1 VKVSHLGETKRLKMT
16 QDYLDLVAQTQK
28 AFNMSKSP
36 AFKFYYLDEE
46 NELISIN
53 SQGDLVEALSIEDLP
68 SLRLTIAQSLP
79 EARALLM
86 GQMSE
91 TQTFRDNLEQ
101 SMNQSMASLSRATIQ
116 DDRQINTE
124 RVRNIMKSIDSDF
137 EDLEGEKSEVVVKPV
152 EPYEWSKQDS
162 EVKVVEPVVI
172 SKPVEQAAESSE
184 EDCVEKEIACW
195 KCNGSKKNKKG
206 NQCKKCDGTGLIQS
220 KELLSFIP
228 MIQKEVRTLVQ
239 ESFSG
244 LM

>member
-1 VKVSHLGETKRLKMT
+1 MKVSHLGETKRLKMT

-137 EDLEGEKSEVVVKPV
+137 EDLEGEKS
-152 EPYEWSKQDS
+152 
-162 EVKVVEPVVI
+162 
-172 SKPVEQAAESSE
+172 
-184 EDCVEKEIACW
+184 
-195 KCNGSKKNKKG
+195 
-206 NQCKKCDGTGLIQS
+206 
-220 KELLSFIP
+220 
-228 MIQKEVRTLVQ
+228 
-239 ESFSG
+239 
-244 LM
+244 